1 MHIHVNP
8 LKPLAALS
16 LFLLL
21 AAAPLQ
27 QAQGRAGLGQ
37 AKLSGANSQGG
48 TLRDAPDEEGQPA
61 EDAPQNQ
68 DDASG
73 DLTAETPVEAEP
85 EAASD
90 EASEPADES
99 ADSADDSEDSAEE
112 IGDSD
117 EEDADEDESE
127 DSGDED
133 E

>member
-1 MHIHVNP
+1 MQIHVNP

-27 QAQGRAGLGQ
+27 QATGKAGLGQ
-37 AKLSGANSQGG
+37 AVIQGGNSQGG

-73 DLTAETPVEAEP
+73 DPTAETPVEAEP
-85 EAASD
+85 EAAGE
-90 EASEPADES
+90 EASEPAEES
-99 ADSADDSEDSAEE
+99 
-112 IGDSD
+112 GDSD
-117 EEDADEDESE
+117 EEVADEDESE
-127 DSGDED
+127 DSDDED

>member
-27 QAQGRAGLGQ
+27 QAQGVGLGEV
-37 AKLSGANSQGG
+37 ATKGANSQGG

-73 DLTAETPVEAEP
+73 GPTAQAPVEAEP

>member
-1 MHIHVNP
+1 MQIQVNP
-8 LKPLAALS
+8 LKPLAAVS

-27 QAQGRAGLGQ
+27 QATGKAGLGQ
-37 AKLSGANSQGG
+37 AVIQGANSQGG

-68 DDASG
+68 EDASG
-73 DLTAETPVEAEP
+73 DPTAEAPVEAEP

-99 ADSADDSEDSAEE
+99 ADSADNSEDSAEE
-112 IGDSD
+112 GGGSD
-117 EEDADEDESE
+117 
-127 DSGDED
+127 
-133 E
+133 